1 MGKKTWKSGISL
13 FLAAALVV
21 TSFGMASPLTA
32 DAAKDNAKTL
42 SDEGISLVSDD
53 DTVTGDNGTYYIDAV
68 NGNDSNDGKSEGKA
82 WKSLYKASSL
92 QLGAGGKVLL
102 KAGCTWNNE
111 KLMVKNA
118 RGTKAN
124 PVIVGKYGDGKNPV
138 INGNGSKWLDSQNR
152 SNLKKEDVA
161 AVHIQNS
168 QFITIENLE
177 VTNWEIDKADLEGK
191 LGKTNSNSNSPGRKI
206 LFDQSKYMLTGILV
220 ENHDAG
226 ELAGVTIRNNY
237 VHDVNGYMSTNGTE
251 GHKKGSGGIMVL
263 VTGGEKE
270 SYFKDLEIQGNEVNK
285 VCHEAIYM
293 ESCWAA
299 RTLVGGA
306 GSQQA
311 GSKPWVGWPNVHI
324 KNNYVHEVAGDGIVL
339 INADGGLAENNLVV
353 KAASEDWYYSRN
365 PAHAAIWAWDCNNV
379 TFQNNEAAYTE
390 STQDGMAFDS
400 DYGNQNILFQ
410 YNYSHNNKG
419 GFWMA
424 CPGPYYSINSV
435 VRYNVSV
442 NDGGYDGSRILWVGE
457 SGSIGHQVYNNTM
470 YWDDSYK
477 NIQAV
482 KQGAWIS
489 GNATAKTSGTDIYNN
504 IFYGD
509 SQEFV
514 NHEGVHYRNNCVWGG
529 AEKAYPWEEDST
541 GMAVDPGLK
550 DLTATGHTDGA
561 FVDGTVTLGSTA
573 GMELAA
579 SSPCIDAGQAYMTV
593 PNESFD
599 AVENEKL
606 PNDKTQIT
614 LENKDYKGNSVPYK
628 AGAQA
633 TASEKV
639 DIGAFEFQGASTGGY
654 VAPEED
660 KAWLQELV
668 TLAAGVD
675 KTKYEDS
682 SVQDLENAVA
692 DANTALQGK
701 SVQVSAMVYRME
713 HVLMNMLKKGEG
725 GSGSAADNVLTEA
738 QSGFESGT
746 SGWGHWPDAVSVTA
760 STEQKRTGSQSLKI
774 NYDKAASD
782 TAYSELGGIS
792 VEQNTDYI
800 FEAWVYC
807 ANASDVSKIGAEA
820 KHHNSV
826 TGGKGDIK
834 LANAA
839 ATAEQD
845 TAHPGWYKLSL
856 AFTTQGYDTVSIAFS
871 SSITTMY
878 ADDAVL
884 YPAQK
889 TVTKLNRTNIE
900 KALAM
905 EPEYAQADYPTA
917 LWNAY
922 QEAYASAKLARVNP
936 ASEQKDIDAAASAL
950 NTAYR
955 NLAKKAEKTG
965 LLRAYYTVQATK
977 QKGNYT
983 DVSWNRFETALQNAK
998 QVLDQGDQATQAAA
1012 DKALAD
1018 LKTAVNKLEEKAPIV
1033 NPPAAKKNQTISVK
1047 SAITKAYGDKAFSL
1061 GAKITA
1067 GNGKLSYKSSDNK
1080 VAQPDSSGKITIKG
1094 IGKCTITVTA
1104 SGTTTYNAKT
1114 AKVTLTVNPKKAKL
1128 KTLKPGKK
1136 SLKVTWTKDAKA
1148 TGYEVQCCL
1157 KKNFKSGVKKSTIK
1171 KAKTTSTTIK
1181 KLKKG
1186 KKYYVRI
1193 RAYKTVKIGGKSTKL
1208 TGAWSKVMTSKK
1220 IK

>member
-1 MGKKTWKSGISL
+1 
-13 FLAAALVV
+13 
-21 TSFGMASPLTA
+21 
-32 DAAKDNAKTL
+32 
-42 SDEGISLVSDD
+42 
-53 DTVTGDNGTYYIDAV
+53 
-68 NGNDSNDGKSEGKA
+68 
-82 WKSLYKASSL
+82 
-92 QLGAGGKVLL
+92 
-102 KAGCTWNNE
+102 
-111 KLMVKNA
+111 
-118 RGTKAN
+118 
-124 PVIVGKYGDGKNPV
+124 
-138 INGNGSKWLDSQNR
+138 
-152 SNLKKEDVA
+152 
-161 AVHIQNS
+161 
-168 QFITIENLE
+168 
-177 VTNWEIDKADLEGK
+177 
-191 LGKTNSNSNSPGRKI
+191 
-206 LFDQSKYMLTGILV
+206 
-220 ENHDAG
+220 
-226 ELAGVTIRNNY
+226 
-237 VHDVNGYMSTNGTE
+237 
-251 GHKKGSGGIMVL
+251 
-263 VTGGEKE
+263 
-270 SYFKDLEIQGNEVNK
+270 
-285 VCHEAIYM
+285 
-293 ESCWAA
+293 
-299 RTLVGGA
+299 
-306 GSQQA
+306 
-311 GSKPWVGWPNVHI
+311 
-324 KNNYVHEVAGDGIVL
+324 
-339 INADGGLAENNLVV
+339 
-353 KAASEDWYYSRN
+353 
-365 PAHAAIWAWDCNNV
+365 
-379 TFQNNEAAYTE
+379 
-390 STQDGMAFDS
+390 
-400 DYGNQNILFQ
+400 
-410 YNYSHNNKG
+410 
-419 GFWMA
+419 
-424 CPGPYYSINSV
+424 
-435 VRYNVSV
+435 
-442 NDGGYDGSRILWVGE
+442 
-457 SGSIGHQVYNNTM
+457 
-470 YWDDSYK
+470 
-477 NIQAV
+477 
-482 KQGAWIS
+482 
-489 GNATAKTSGTDIYNN
+489 
-504 IFYGD
+504 
-509 SQEFV
+509 
-514 NHEGVHYRNNCVWGG
+514 
-529 AEKAYPWEEDST
+529 
-541 GMAVDPGLK
+541 
-550 DLTATGHTDGA
+550 
-561 FVDGTVTLGSTA
+561 
-573 GMELAA
+573 
-579 SSPCIDAGQAYMTV
+579 
-593 PNESFD
+593 
-599 AVENEKL
+599 
-606 PNDKTQIT
+606 
-614 LENKDYKGNSVPYK
+614 
-628 AGAQA
+628 
-633 TASEKV
+633 
-639 DIGAFEFQGASTGGY
+639 
-654 VAPEED
+654 
-660 KAWLQELV
+660 
-668 TLAAGVD
+668 
-675 KTKYEDS
+675 
-682 SVQDLENAVA
+682 
-692 DANTALQGK
+692 
-701 SVQVSAMVYRME
+701 
-713 HVLMNMLKKGEG
+713 MNMLKKGEG

>member
-13 FLAAALVV
+13 FLAAALAV

-32 DAAKDNAKTL
+32 DAAKNRARTL
-42 SDEGISLVSDD
+42 SDAGIALVSDND
-53 DTVTGDNGTYYIDAV
+53 AVTGDNGTYYIDAL

-102 KAGCTWNNE
+102 KAGCTWSDE

-118 RGTKAN
+118 KGTKEN
-124 PVIVGKYGDGKNPV
+124 PVIVGKYGEGKNPI

-152 SNLKKEDVA
+152 SALKKEDVA

-177 VTNWEIDKADLEGK
+177 VTNWESDKADLEGK

-237 VHDVNGYMSTNGTE
+237 VHDVNGYMSTNGSE

-263 VTGGEKE
+263 VTGGETE
-270 SYFKDLEIQGNEVNK
+270 SYFKDLQIEGNEVNK

-311 GSKPWVGWPNVHI
+311 GNKPWVGWPNVHV
-324 KNNYVHEVAGDGIVL
+324 KNNYVHDVAGDGIVL

-442 NDGGYDGSRILWVGE
+442 NDGRYDGSRILWVGE

-470 YWDDSYK
+470 YWDDSYD

-514 NHEGVHYRNNCVWGG
+514 NHEGVHYSNNCVWGG
-529 AEKAYPWEEDST
+529 AEKAYPWEEDQT
-541 GMAVDPGLK
+541 GMAADPGLK
-550 DLTATGHTDGA
+550 DLTAAGHTDGA
-561 FVDGTVTLGSTA
+561 FANGTVTLGSTA

-579 SSPCIDAGQAYMTV
+579 SSPCIDAGKEYMAV

-628 AGAQA
+628 AGTQA
-633 TASEKV
+633 AATEKV
-639 DIGAFEFQGASTGGY
+639 DLGAFEFQGASTGDY
-654 VAPEED
+654 AAPEED
-660 KAWLQELV
+660 KAWLQELLE
-668 TLAAGVD
+668 LAKGVD

-682 SVQDLENAVA
+682 SVQDLEGAIA
-692 DANTALQGK
+692 DANTALQSK

-725 GSGSAADNVLTEA
+725 GAGSAADNMLTEA

-760 STEQKRTGSQSLKI
+760 SKEQKRTGSQSLKI
-774 NYDKAASD
+774 AHTGKE

-792 VEQNTDYI
+792 VQPNTDYI
-800 FEAWVYC
+800 FEAWLYC
-807 ANASDVSKIGAEA
+807 STSDASKVELQA

-826 TGGKGDIK
+826 TSDKKDHPLGSVN
-834 LANAA
+834 LENAQA
-839 ATAEQD
+839 DPE
-845 TAHPGWYKLSL
+845 HSGWYKAKL
-856 AFTTQGYDTVSIAFS
+856 A
-871 SSITTMY
+871 ITTEDYNKVSLVVSSNLETVYM
-878 ADDAVL
+878 DDAVL

-905 EPEYAQADYPTA
+905 EPEYAQTDYPTA
-917 LWNAY
+917 LWTAY
-922 QEAYASAKLARVNP
+922 QEAYAAARLARVNP
-936 ASEQKDIDAAASAL
+936 VSEQKDIDTAASAL

-965 LLRAYYTVQATK
+965 LLRAYYTVQAAK

-983 DVSWNRFETALQNAK
+983 DVSWNRFQTALQNAK

-1080 VAQPDSSGKITIKG
+1080 VAQPNSSGKITIKG

-1104 SGTTTYNAKT
+1104 SGTATYNAKT
-1114 AKVTLTVNPKKAKL
+1114 TKVTLTVNPKKAKL
-1128 KTLKPGKK
+1128 KALKPGKK

-1157 KKNFKSGVKKSTIK
+1157 KKNFKSGVKKATIK
-1171 KAKTTSTTIK
+1171 KAKTTSTTMK

-1220 IK
+1220 VK

>member
-177 VTNWEIDKADLEGK
+177 VTNWESDKADLEGK

-311 GSKPWVGWPNVHI
+311 GSKPWVGWPNVHV

-633 TASEKV
+633 TAAEKV

-1018 LKTAVNKLEEKAPIV
+1018 LKTAVNKLEEKTPVV

>member
-32 DAAKDNAKTL
+32 DAAKDNAMTL

-177 VTNWEIDKADLEGK
+177 VTNWESDKADLEGK

-311 GSKPWVGWPNVHI
+311 GSKPWVGWPNVHV

-633 TASEKV
+633 TAAEKV

-1080 VAQPDSSGKITIKG
+1080 VAQPDSSGKIMIKG

-1157 KKNFKSGVKKSTIK
+1157 KKNFKSGVKKATVK

>member
-177 VTNWEIDKADLEGK
+177 VTNWESDKADLEGK

-311 GSKPWVGWPNVHI
+311 GSKPWVGWPNVHV

>member
-1 MGKKTWKSGISL
+1 MGKRTWKSGISL
-13 FLAAALVV
+13 FLTAALAM

-32 DAAKDNAKTL
+32 DAAKDNAKAALEGEITL
-42 SDEGISLVSDD
+42 TADGDAA
-53 DTVTGDNGTYYIDAV
+53 TGDNGTYYIDAV
-68 NGNDSNDGKSEGKA
+68 NGNDSNDGKSEAKA
-82 WKSLYKASSL
+82 WKSLQKAASL
-92 QLGAGGKVLL
+92 QLGVGGKVLL
-102 KAGCTWNNE
+102 KAGCTWNDQ
-111 KLMVKNA
+111 KLMIRDA
-118 RGTKAN
+118 RGTAEN
-124 PVIVGKYGDGKNPV
+124 PVVIGKYGDGKNPI
-138 INGNGSKWLDSQNR
+138 INGNGSNWLDNMDR
-152 SNLKKEDVA
+152 SALNKEDVA

-168 QFITIENLE
+168 EYIIIENLE
-177 VTNWEIDKADLEGK
+177 VTNWESDKADLEGK
-191 LGKTNSNSNSPGRKI
+191 LGKTNSNSDSPGRKI

-226 ELAGVTIRNNY
+226 ELKGVTIRNNY
-237 VHDVNGYMSTNGTE
+237 VHDVNGYMSTNGSE

-263 VTGGEKE
+263 VTGGATE
-270 SYFKDLEIQGNEVNK
+270 SYFKDLQIQGNEVNK

-311 GSKPWVGWPNVHI
+311 GSKPWVGWPNVHVE
-324 KNNYVHEVAGDGIVL
+324 NNYVHDVAGDGIVL
-339 INADGGLAENNLVV
+339 INADGGVAENNLVV

-365 PAHAAIWAWDCNNV
+365 PAHAAIWAWDSNNV

-489 GNATAKTSGTDIYNN
+489 GNATAQTSGTDIYNN

-514 NHEGVHYRNNCVWGG
+514 NHEGVHYDNNCVWGG
-529 AEKAYPWEEDST
+529 AEKAYPWEEDKT
-541 GMAVDPGLK
+541 GIAADPGLK
-550 DLTATGHTDGA
+550 DLTAAGHSDGTFA
-561 FVDGTVTLGSTA
+561 NGTVTLGSTA
-573 GMELAA
+573 GMELTS
-579 SSPCIDAGQAYMTV
+579 SSPCIDAGKAYMAV

-599 AVENEKL
+599 AVANEKL

-614 LENKDYKGNSVPYK
+614 LENKDYKGNVVPYAAGK
-628 AGAQA
+628 A
-633 TASEKV
+633 
-639 DIGAFEFQGASTGGY
+639 DIGAFEFQGAYAGAY
-654 VAPEED
+654 EAPEED
-660 KAWLQELV
+660 KAWLQEMV
-668 TLAAGVD
+668 TLAKGVD
-675 KTKYEDS
+675 KTKFEAF
-682 SVQDLENAVA
+682 SVQELEQTVANAE
-692 DANTALQGK
+692 TALQSK
-701 SVQVSAMVYRME
+701 PIQVSAMVPRLEY
-713 HVLMNMLKKGEG
+713 VLMNMVRAGEG
-725 GSGSAADNVLTEA
+725 GAGTEKDNLLTAE

-760 STEQKRTGSQSLKI
+760 SNEQKRTGSQSLKI
-774 NYDKAASD
+774 AYENAAND
-782 TAYSELGGIS
+782 TAFSELGGIS
-792 VEQNTDYI
+792 VEPNTNYV

-807 ANASDVSKIGAEA
+807 SNASDTAKVGAEA

-826 TGGKGDIK
+826 TGGQGDIK

-839 ATAEQD
+839 ATEEQD
-845 TAHPGWYKLSL
+845 PAHPGWYKLSL
-856 AFTTQGYDTVSIAFS
+856 AFTTKGYNTISIAFS
-871 SSITTMY
+871 SNIQTVY

-889 TVTKLNRTNIE
+889 TATKLNRTNLE
-900 KALAM
+900 KALAL

-917 LWNAY
+917 LWDAY
-922 QEAYASAKLARVNP
+922 QEAYASAKVARVNP
-936 ASEQKDIDAAASAL
+936 ALEQKDIDAATSKL

-965 LLRAYYTVQATK
+965 LLRAYYTTHATK
-977 QKGNYT
+977 QKDDYT
-983 DVSWNRFETALQNAK
+983 EASWDRFEKALQAAK
-998 QVLDQGDQATQAAA
+998 AVLDQGDQATQTAV
-1012 DKALAD
+1012 DKALSD
-1018 LKTAVNKLEEKAPIV
+1018 LKTAVNRLEEKEPVV

-1061 GAKITA
+1061 GAKVTV
-1067 GNGKLSYKSSDNK
+1067 GNGKLSYKSSDSK
-1080 VAQPDSSGKITIKG
+1080 VAVADNNGKITIKG
-1094 IGKCTITVTA
+1094 IGKCVITVTA

-1114 AKVTLTVNPKKAKL
+1114 AKVTVTVNPGKAVVKKLTPGK
-1128 KTLKPGKK
+1128 KTLKV
-1136 SLKVTWTKDAKA
+1136 SWAKDAKA

-1157 KKNFKSGVKKSTIK
+1157 KKNFKSGVKKATIK
-1171 KAKTTSTTIK
+1171 KAKTTTTTFK
-1181 KLKKG
+1181 KLKNG
-1186 KKYYVRI
+1186 KKYYVRV
-1193 RAYKTVKIGGKSTKL
+1193 RAYKTVKVNGKSIKL
-1208 TGAWSKVMTSKK
+1208 NGAWSNVKLSKK
-1220 IK
+1220 VK

>member
-1 MGKKTWKSGISL
+1 MGKRTWKSGISL
-13 FLAAALVV
+13 FLTAALAM

-32 DAAKDNAKTL
+32 DAAKDNAKAALEGEITL
-42 SDEGISLVSDD
+42 TADGDAA
-53 DTVTGDNGTYYIDAV
+53 TGDNGTYYIDAV
-68 NGNDSNDGKSEGKA
+68 NGNDSNDGKSEAKA
-82 WKSLYKASSL
+82 WKSLQKAASL

-102 KAGCTWNNE
+102 KAGCTWNDQ
-111 KLMVKNA
+111 KLMIRDA
-118 RGTKAN
+118 RGTVEN
-124 PVIVGKYGDGKNPV
+124 PVVIGKYGDGKNPI
-138 INGNGSKWLDSQNR
+138 INGNGSNWLDNMDR
-152 SNLKKEDVA
+152 STLNKEDVA
-161 AVHIQNS
+161 VVHIQNS
-168 QFITIENLE
+168 EYITIENLE
-177 VTNWEIDKADLEGK
+177 VTNWESDKADLEGK

-220 ENHDAG
+220 ENRDAG
-226 ELAGVTIRNNY
+226 ELKGVTIRNNY
-237 VHDVNGYMSTNGTE
+237 VHDVNGYMSTNGSE

-263 VTGGEKE
+263 VTGGATE
-270 SYFKDLEIQGNEVNK
+270 SYFKDLQIQGNEVNK

-311 GSKPWVGWPNVHI
+311 GSKPWVGWPNVHVE
-324 KNNYVHEVAGDGIVL
+324 NNYVHDVAGDGIVL
-339 INADGGLAENNLVV
+339 INADGGVAENNLVV

-365 PAHAAIWAWDCNNV
+365 PAHAAIWAWDSNNV

-489 GNATAKTSGTDIYNN
+489 GNATAQTSGTDIYNN

-514 NHEGVHYRNNCVWGG
+514 NHEGVHYDNNCVWGG
-529 AEKAYPWEEDST
+529 AEKAYPWEEDKT
-541 GMAVDPGLK
+541 GIAADPGLK
-550 DLTATGHTDGA
+550 DLTAAGHSDGTFA
-561 FVDGTVTLGSTA
+561 NGTVTLGSTA
-573 GMELAA
+573 GMELTS
-579 SSPCIDAGQAYMTV
+579 SSPCIDAGKAYMAV

-599 AVENEKL
+599 AVANEKL

-614 LENKDYKGNSVPYK
+614 LENKDYKGNAVPYAAGK
-628 AGAQA
+628 A
-633 TASEKV
+633 
-639 DIGAFEFQGASTGGY
+639 DIGAFEFQGAYAGSY
-654 VAPEED
+654 EAPEED
-660 KAWLQELV
+660 KAWLQEMV
-668 TLAAGVD
+668 TLAKGVD
-675 KTKYEDS
+675 KTKFEAF
-682 SVQDLENAVA
+682 SVQELEQTVANAE
-692 DANTALQGK
+692 TALQSK
-701 SVQVSAMVYRME
+701 PIQVSAMVPRLEY
-713 HVLMNMLKKGEG
+713 VLMNMVRAGEG
-725 GSGSAADNVLTEA
+725 GAGTEKDNLLTAE

-760 STEQKRTGSQSLKI
+760 SNEQKRTGSQSLKI
-774 NYDKAASD
+774 TYENAAND
-782 TAYSELGGIS
+782 TAFSELGGIS
-792 VEQNTDYI
+792 VEPNTNYV

-807 ANASDVSKIGAEA
+807 SNASDTAKVGAEA

-826 TGGKGDIK
+826 TGGQGDIK

-839 ATAEQD
+839 ATEEQD
-845 TAHPGWYKLSL
+845 PAHPGWYKLSL
-856 AFTTQGYDTVSIAFS
+856 AFTTKGYNTISIAFS
-871 SSITTMY
+871 SNIQTVY
-878 ADDAVL
+878 ADDAAL

-889 TVTKLNRTNIE
+889 TATKLNRTNLE
-900 KALAM
+900 KALAL

-917 LWNAY
+917 LWDAY
-922 QEAYASAKLARVNP
+922 QEAYASAKVARVNP
-936 ASEQKDIDAAASAL
+936 ALEQKDIDAATSKL

-965 LLRAYYTVQATK
+965 LLRAYYTTHATK
-977 QKGNYT
+977 QKDDYT
-983 DVSWNRFETALQNAK
+983 EASWDRFEKALQAAK
-998 QVLDQGDQATQAAA
+998 AVLDQGDQATQTAV
-1012 DKALAD
+1012 DKALSD
-1018 LKTAVNKLEEKAPIV
+1018 LKTAVNRLEEKEPVV

-1061 GAKITA
+1061 GAKVTV
-1067 GNGKLSYKSSDNK
+1067 GNGKLSYKSSDSK
-1080 VAQPDSSGKITIKG
+1080 VAVADNNGKITIKG
-1094 IGKCTITVTA
+1094 IGKCVITVTA

-1114 AKVTLTVNPKKAKL
+1114 AKVTVTVNPGKAVVKKLTPGK
-1128 KTLKPGKK
+1128 KTLKV
-1136 SLKVTWTKDAKA
+1136 SWAKDAKA

-1157 KKNFKSGVKKSTIK
+1157 KKNFKSGVKKATIK
-1171 KAKTTSTTIK
+1171 KAKTTTTTFK
-1181 KLKKG
+1181 KLKNG
-1186 KKYYVRI
+1186 KKYYVRV
-1193 RAYKTVKIGGKSTKL
+1193 RAYKTVKVNGKSIKL
-1208 TGAWSKVMTSKK
+1208 NGAWSNVKLSKK
-1220 IK
+1220 VK